1 MTCQFS
7 PAARGHSWVLTII
20 YSLRLIQLVSDHAA
34 LLGSILN
41 LSTTLKCLPLKPA
54 GMPTRWSC
62 YLYLARAMGRHWAC
76 AVASLFI
83 HPKP

>member
-1 MTCQFS
+1 MTCQGTAGVLS
-7 PAARGHSWVLTII
+7 EGRGTTII
-20 YSLRLIQLVSDHAA
+20 YCLRLIQLVSDHAA
-34 LLGSILN
+34 LVGSILN
-41 LSTTLKCLPLKPA
+41 LSTTLKCLPLKHA

-62 YLYLARAMGRHWAC
+62 YLYLVRAMGTYWAC